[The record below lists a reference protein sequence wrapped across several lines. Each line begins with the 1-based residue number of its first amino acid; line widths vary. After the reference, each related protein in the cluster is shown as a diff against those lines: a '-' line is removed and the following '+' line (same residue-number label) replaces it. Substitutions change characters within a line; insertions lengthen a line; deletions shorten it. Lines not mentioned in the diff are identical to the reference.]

1 MTLKSP
7 LYDKLKFIAQVVLP
21 ALATLVAAVAAIWG
35 WSAAEEIVATIVAV
49 DLFLGAVLQI
59 SSSNFRGANFTTYDG
74 HVEVHNDGDKKV
86 FSLVIPGDPA
96 TILDN
101 KDQLVLRVDK

>member
-7 LYDKLKFIAQVVLP
+7 LYDKLKFIAQIALP
-21 ALATLVAAVAAIWG
+21 ALATLVAAVAGIWG
-35 WSAAEEIVATIVAV
+35 WSAAEEVVATIVAV
-49 DLFLGAVLQI
+49 DLFLGALLQI
-59 SSSNFRGANFTTYDG
+59 SSSNFKASDFTAFDG
-74 HVEVHNDGDKKV
+74 HVEVHEQGDKKV